1 MLGATGQLQEQ
12 ISGAYVSAAV
22 SRQIDAGP
30 EILNNLSSHGLLGDI
45 VVVHLGTNGVSS
57 LAKYQAIVDAVGP
70 DRQIYWVNCRG
81 VSWANDVN
89 INIQEIVDNNSNV
102 NLVNWVEFSEGH
114 PEYFYSDGIH
124 LTVDGQAAYASMIKA
139 AIGQ

>member
-1 MLGATGQLQEQ
+1 M
-12 ISGAYVSAAV
+12 
-22 SRQIDAGP
+22 
-30 EILNNLSSHGLLGDI
+30 
-45 VVVHLGTNGVSS
+45 VVHLGTNGVSS

-89 INIQEIVDNNSNV
+89 INIQEIVDKNSNV

-139 AIGQ
+139 AIAQ